1 LKVQGQRF
9 VLNIVLSNILI
20 QQTDNNIQESLA
32 KCQSNPNEQDFLQPN
47 SPVKII
53 SGKYKLKTG
62 KVVKLTPKKVRI
74 SLDSEK
80 GEIYIDQKNCVLIVT
95 PK

>member
-20 QQTDNNIQESLA
+20 QQTDN
-32 KCQSNPNEQDFLQPN
+32 NEQDFLQPN

-80 GEIYIDQKNCVLIVT
+80 SEIYIDQKNCVLIVT